1 MSKLQETEKQ
11 VRGMMNGDFNGP
23 DSEFLNA
30 NILNEI
36 RTVKELASR
45 KKSEKIRK
53 DAAEMQKKDRER
65 RREEQNKANEVLGKV
80 REKAL
85 IAAEDLNDSCMIMKF
100 SGFSSDYDGATNEQ
114 LYEDKLQGAA
124 RIVYNTLSELNL
136 RPSLKFDHDGVGEKA
151 WIEMWISWEDE

>member
-1 MSKLQETEKQ
+1 MSNPNT
-11 VRGMMNGDFNGP
+11 
-23 DSEFLNA
+23 EFLNTD
-30 NILNEI
+30 ILNEI
-36 RTVKELASR
+36 RTVKELVSR
-45 KKSEKIRK
+45 KKAEKIRK
-53 DAAEMQKKDRER
+53 DAKDKEQKER
-65 RREEQNKANEVLGKV
+65 DSRREEQNKANEVLGKV

-85 IAAEDLNDSCMIMKF
+85 IAAEDLNDSCMVMKF

-114 LYEDKLQGAA
+114 LYEYKLQGAA